1 MKALHFAKPLEFR
14 LETPA
19 EELVQGESFAGTLA
33 VTNRG
38 GDPAR
43 ELALDIALAYGQFR
57 QVKAGGAAAFDIV
70 TRHRLADALELA
82 PGATRSAP
90 WAFTLA
96 GDCPITTRDGALFLL
111 YGGNLDAPE
120 GWGHIDLH
128 VRLHPVLETLI
139 TTIENQFH
147 FEATLR
153 KNVDGMVE
161 AKFKPPPSYATLQ
174 EFFVRMRMDAGVLAL
189 LFRFKL
195 KALARGGDKGV
206 KSRWE
211 ELPRSLPASEYLIGN
226 THPNRTA
233 LREAVASALG
243 EALPTVFQ

>member
-19 EELVQGESFAGTLA
+19 EELVQGEAFNGTLA

-38 GDPAR
+38 GEPAR

-57 QVKAGGAAAFDIV
+57 SVKAGGAAAFDSV
-70 TRHRLADALELA
+70 TRHRLVDALELA
-82 PGATRSAP
+82 AGATQSAP

-96 GDCPITTRDGALFLL
+96 VDCPITTRDGALFLL

-120 GWGHIDLH
+120 GWGRIDLH

-153 KNVDGMVE
+153 KNVGGMVE
-161 AKFKPPPSYATLQ
+161 IKFKPPQSYPKLQ
-174 EFFVRMRMDAGVLAL
+174 ELLVRMRQHEGELAL

-195 KALARGGDKGV
+195 KSLARGGPKGV
-206 KSRWE
+206 DSYWTN
-211 ELPRSLPASEYLIGN
+211 LPRSLPASAYLIGN
-226 THPNRTA
+226 IHPNRSA
-233 LREAVASALG
+233 LRDVVASALR
-243 EALPTVFQ
+243 EALPTVFP